1 MTILFLILIV
11 LASVVLGFIILVQ
24 NPKGGG
30 LTGNVAGFGNQFM
43 GVKQTTDVLEKGT
56 WIFAAVIGLL
66 CLFSTLFMGG
76 STKTDSLLDKVNTGG
91 VPAQTAPA
99 PPPAPAA
106 TAPAT
111 TSPATTAPA
120 TDTSK

>member
-11 LASVVLGFIILVQ
+11 LACVILGFIILVQ

-56 WIFAAVIGLL
+56 WLFAGVIGLL
-66 CLFSTLFMGG
+66 CLVSTVFIGNTSKEKGLIDRINTSGG
-76 STKTDSLLDKVNTGG
+76 
-91 VPAQTAPA
+91 PAQTVPM
-99 PPPAPAA
+99 
-106 TAPAT
+106 TAPADEI
-111 TSPATTAPA
+111 PADATPLPAPQPEGGQ
-120 TDTSK
+120 